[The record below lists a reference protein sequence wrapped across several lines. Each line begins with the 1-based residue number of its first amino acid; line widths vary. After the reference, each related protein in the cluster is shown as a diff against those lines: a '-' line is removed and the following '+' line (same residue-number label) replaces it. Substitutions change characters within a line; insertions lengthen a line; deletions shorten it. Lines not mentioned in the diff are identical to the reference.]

1 MTSINWD
8 QIQGIVDAQFNDY
21 LADPKDPNIEWPLTQ
36 ILEVVPSDNGNGF
49 KVIYSGTPASITEPN
64 GITSG
69 GPNKVPGIDFWVGVD
84 DILGITSEY
93 NPSIDTAGFIYLN
106 PSNYRFDEN
115 SPNGYSHIIEGQLV
129 DFMGNFPNAQSL
141 PVTIL
146 EFDTPSQSGPTY
158 VEIDSAIGFTPLL
171 EYSDSFSSPSLI
183 KLDPTGN
190 GEIANLLDDT
200 DVIFFEVPEGVEIE
214 EITLT
219 DYIGADKTNSGYPLE
234 GRYYLYNSTNAINSG
249 SDISESALIANGLFV
264 NGYGAGYSD
273 YVVSTGEN
281 LLVDGETTSTPLT
294 AGKYTLVIEP
304 QTADGRNPVNEAYRF
319 QLSPG
324 LSIPEI
330 SVDPINEGDSL
341 NVILPALSSDGQSV
355 SWSANPENFPAGL
368 EIQNNVVSGSL
379 ADENYNGILSIV
391 VTAEAGGTNKDITL
405 SIEVQPVNDAPTLL
419 TSLSD
424 QTLVAFE
431 DSEFSF
437 TIPAGT
443 FNDIDAGDSLTLSA
457 SSPDGSD
464 LPNWISFDPST
475 RTFTGTPLNENV
487 GAFDIEVTAT
497 DSSED
502 ENNSVSDLLT
512 ISVENTNDAP
522 IIAEAIDDQI
532 ATEDS
537 LYEFIV
543 PIDTFTDVDA
553 GDVLELTASGPDG
566 SDLPNWLVF
575 DTDAAT
581 FTGTPLN
588 ENVGAFDIEV
598 TATDS
603 SDSENNSVVDSFT
616 INVNNTNDKPIID
629 IFDFLTGVEDLATE
643 TKYTDLIEYHFWLT
657 DPDVS
662 DAESLFY
669 VIGDILE
676 ENGSL
681 EIFKESATGYRQAN
695 DGDTIEEGDSIRWQA
710 NDNANEYIEAFTLY
724 ASDDEGELS
733 EEAANIGY
741 VVFPQDDAPTLLVNG
756 VQHDNI
762 TDEVIES
769 ENWSQQLSYSEV
781 DGDNV
786 AWQILGDDAVHFS
799 IDTDDVLSFKGTADF
814 ENKEQYNIE
823 VSIVDDTTEKLSDTI
838 NLELNVKDRPD
849 QTLKANTTSAYIPG
863 DQYIS
868 LDFKYSQETPSSNP
882 DLFNPLLFG
891 DAEDFAF
898 NVFFDSTQLELIV
911 DTNSNSDLHSNGNF
925 SHGSIET
932 DDGVSTIKF
941 TSNDSAS
948 DLPHDIGILKF
959 KIVNPDFIEDF
970 KIDWTVEP
978 DVSAGYDSQDTGG
991 SIIISPDPD
1000 VFNEGGFLDLS
1011 AFENDRLKLDLS
1023 TVDLDN
1029 TDVNGELVTEAYV
1042 ELVQRE
1048 NLNVDL
1054 ILNLPFEEVV
1064 LTQNDDQLL
1073 LPSSELLF
1081 HLGDGDDVLASP
1093 QWSLRQDEQFG
1104 SAFGFLGSGADVVEI
1119 FFDEHATSGNFEH
1132 DNSHNWDQNPV
1143 LEGKRWGVL
1152 DFEFGIDSIKMVG
1165 DPSNLDETLYEHRH
1179 DIIELIKSEGFAER
1193 GFTPNFAPMIGP
1205 VQTQYADPNSEFI
1218 IASKVSPLLPLDL
1231 QIEPGTIAT
1240 GDLLELTLTEDSDA
1254 GVRFNVAGLND
1265 ADSLIHGDWKIQS
1278 FNDSSIIAI
1287 SYQRDDNDAGFISSG
1302 SYNDFL
1308 QLARKITV
1316 DIGDLDEASFDV
1328 NMEWINNSI
1337 SITEA
1342 ESGMTDAVN
1351 FTPRQDMFL
1360 LSEVLSES
1368 YTDVATG
1375 LQVKTLENGD
1385 FTNDVI
1391 QPIKLDV
1398 VAPLRQ
1404 GQPTIIRGS
1413 ELDDSITMIGDVVQ
1427 QLQDGPNA
1435 GLSSAVAYG
1444 RGGVDTLIG
1453 KDGTRLVGGDDTDYL
1468 FAELGSGTAQ
1478 LVGGDDHDVLVGGEN
1493 DVLMGGRGDDD
1504 IVLRGLGARV
1514 FTGSGADTIMID
1526 QASFGRLQGS
1536 GVSRVMDFT
1545 TDDEIVVNMPGLRR
1559 QDLVVDKQST
1569 GVLIQVAEHASALAE
1584 ALGSHD
1590 LMLIQGV
1597 SDKQIVEDRLS
1608 VTSNPDQF
1616 TDPLLANL
1624 NPGTVGTLFSATNEA
1639 NFA

>member
-1 MTSINWD
+1 MATVDWELLEKLITANANERSANPDSSITW
-8 QIQGIVDAQFNDY
+8 
-21 LADPKDPNIEWPLTQ
+21 PKTQ
-36 ILEVVPSDNGNGF
+36 ILEAIPLASGTGF
-49 KVIYSGTPASITEPN
+49 AIVYSGTPASPDQPD

-69 GPNKVPGIDFWVGVD
+69 DGPNYTGGIGFSVNLEYLKDFNSFD
-84 DILGITSEY
+84 ASLINY
-93 NPSIDTAGFIYLN
+93 NPAYYTLGAPSYNADTETINAAIASF
-106 PSNYRFDEN
+106 FTA
-115 SPNGYSHIIEGQLV
+115 
-129 DFMGNFPNAQSL
+129 FPGASSL
-141 PVTIL
+141 PVEIL
-146 EFDTPSQSGPTY
+146 SFETSTEVGALEIEIPTPDPYYIPFVEF
-158 VEIDSAIGFTPLL
+158 
-171 EYSDSFSSPSLI
+171 SDFYKSPSLI
-183 KLDPTGN
+183 STDPSGN
-190 GEIANLLDDT
+190 GQLSNLLGKNDI
-200 DVIFFEVPEGVEIE
+200 DVIAFEVSAGASIE
-214 EITLT
+214 EITL
-219 DYIGADKTNSGYPLE
+219 DNFLAPINDGYIQGYGNYLLAYADNFELAFDPA
-234 GRYYLYNSTNAINSG
+234 NH
-249 SDISESALIANGLFV
+249 NGLLESSPDV
-264 NGYGAGYSD
+264 LAYGSFGLDESIVATDGNVGIGEDFLVAGSK
-273 YVVSTGEN
+273 
-281 LLVDGETTSTPLT
+281 TSGALSE
-294 AGKYTLVIEP
+294 GKYVLYLSDASDSPI
-304 QTADGRNPVNEAYRF
+304 GSAY
-319 QLSPG
+319 QISLSPG
-324 LSIPEI
+324 LGLPEQA
-330 SVDPINEGDSL
+330 SPVFDEGELIDF
-341 NVILPALSSDGQSV
+341 NLPAQSNDGIDLTWTAFDLPNGLTLNGNNVSGYYLDNPDFNGPIFYNVNASDGIASKNLTLQ
-355 SWSANPENFPAGL
+355 
-368 EIQNNVVSGSL
+368 I
-379 ADENYNGILSIV
+379 DIL
-391 VTAEAGGTNKDITL
+391 
-405 SIEVQPVNDAPTLL
+405 PVNDAPTLL
-419 TSLSD
+419 TSISD
-424 QTLVAFE
+424 QPLVAFE

-437 TIPAGT
+437 TIPVGT

-457 SSPDGSD
+457 SSPDGTD
-464 LPNWISFDPST
+464 LPNWISFEPST
-475 RTFTGTPLNENV
+475 RTFSGTPLNEDV
-487 GAFDIEVTAT
+487 ESFVVEVTAT
-497 DSSED
+497 DSSES
-502 ENNSVSDLLT
+502 ENNSVSDSFT
-512 ISVENTNDAP
+512 INVENTNDAP
-522 IIAEAIDDQI
+522 IIAEAIDNQI
-532 ATEDS
+532 AIEDL
-537 LYEFIV
+537 LYEFTV
-543 PIDTFTDVDA
+543 PTETFTDVDA
-553 GDVLELTASGPDG
+553 GDSLELTASGPDG

-575 DTDAAT
+575 DTDTAT

-616 INVNNTNDKPIID
+616 INVNNTNDKPIIN

-643 TKYTDLIEYHFWLT
+643 TRYTDLIEYHAWLT

-681 EIFKESATGYRQAN
+681 EILKESATGYRQAN

-710 NDNANEYIEAFTLY
+710 NDDANDYIEAFTLY
-724 ASDDEGELS
+724 ASDGEELS

-799 IDTDDVLSFKGTADF
+799 IDTDDVLTFTGIADF
-814 ENKEQYNIE
+814 ENKDQYNIE
-823 VSIVDDTTEKLSDTI
+823 VLVVDDTTEKLSDTI
-838 NLELNVKDRPD
+838 TIDLNVKDRPD
-849 QTLKANTTSAYIPG
+849 QKLEAATTSAYIPG
-863 DQYIS
+863 DHSIS
-868 LDFKYSQETPSSNP
+868 LNFKYIQESFS
-882 DLFNPLLFG
+882 DQVVFE

-898 NVFFDSTQLELIV
+898 NVQFDSTQLELIA
-911 DTNSNSDLHSNGNF
+911 DTNSSTDLHSNGNF
-925 SHGSIET
+925 NPGSIET
-932 DDGVSTIKF
+932 SDGISTIKF
-941 TSNDSAS
+941 TTINSAS
-948 DLPHDIGILKF
+948 DLPLDIGSLKF
-959 KIVNPDFIEDF
+959 NILNPDFIEDF
-970 KIDWTVEP
+970 KIDWIIEP
-978 DVSAGYDSQDTGG
+978 DVSAGYDIQDTGG

-1000 VFNEGGFLDLS
+1000 VFNDGGFLDLS
-1011 AFENDRLKLDLS
+1011 AFENDQLKLDLS

-1029 TDVNGELVTEAYV
+1029 TDVNGELATEAYV
-1042 ELVQRE
+1042 ELVERE

-1093 QWSLRQDEQFG
+1093 QWSLDQNEQFG

-1119 FFDEHATSGNFEH
+1119 FFDEVATSANIE
-1132 DNSHNWDQNPV
+1132 DYYDELDEWDPV
-1143 LEGKRWGVL
+1143 LEGKQWGVL
-1152 DFEFGIDSIKMVG
+1152 DFEFGIDAIKMVG
-1165 DPSNLDETLYEHRH
+1165 DYSNLGKTLYEHRH
-1179 DIIELIKSEGFAER
+1179 DIIDLITSEGFAER

-1218 IASKVSPLLPLDL
+1218 IASGVSPLLPLDL

-1265 ADSLIHGDWKIQS
+1265 SDSLIHGDWKVQS
-1278 FNDSSIIAI
+1278 FNDSTIIAI
-1287 SYQRDDNDAGFISSG
+1287 SYQSDDGGAGFVSSG

-1308 QLARKITV
+1308 QLTRKITV

-1328 NMEWINNSI
+1328 NMEWVNNSI

-1368 YTDVATG
+1368 YSDVASG

-1385 FTNDVI
+1385 FTNNVI

-1435 GLSSAVAYG
+1435 GLSSAIAYG
-1444 RGGVDTLIG
+1444 RSGVDTLIG

-1545 TDDEIVVNMPGLRR
+1545 TDDEIVVNMPGLTR
-1559 QDLVVDKQST
+1559 QDLVVNKQST
-1569 GVLIQVAEHASALAE
+1569 GVLIQVAEHAGALAE

-1624 NPGTVGTLFSATNEA
+1624 NPGTVGTPFSATNEA
-1639 NFA
+1639 NFV